1 MTVAG
6 FSVFRL
12 IETRSNTL
20 NNQAIL
26 SLIWFI
32 VIQGYNIVHENY
44 TVVTSLWMVTSMIF
58 WYDSISNKDKQSK
71 ISRILS
77 IVYIILA
84 GLWRWQ
90 AAALGIPYFGILF
103 IYKNIKNKDAKAWW
117 KSSELRET
125 VIA

>member
-12 IETRSNTL
+12 IETRSSAL
-20 NNQAIL
+20 NKQTIL
-26 SLIWFI
+26 SLVWFI

-103 IYKNIKNKDAKAWW
+103 IYKNIKNKDAGALW
-117 KSSELRET
+117 KSSELRKT

>member
-12 IETRSNTL
+12 IETRSSAL
-20 NNQAIL
+20 NKQTIL

-58 WYDSISNKDKQSK
+58 WYDGISNKDKQSK

-77 IVYIILA
+77 ILYIVLA

-103 IYKNIKNKDAKAWW
+103 IYKNIKNKDAKALW
-117 KSSELRET
+117 KSSELRKT
-125 VIA
+125 IIA